1 MKYNYPIRYAVRP
14 IIEQTGWS
22 HGLNE
27 LEREY
32 GTVAYIVSK
41 CYVVSF
47 TKNYLQNG
55 EEKERYNVVFPFQG
69 DSSSYDCY
77 YRVTPEFN
85 LYSQCI
91 NFEAVS
97 KVFLNYQEAVVEAE
111 ALNKKIIKNKISS
124 MAYTSNF
131 GEKIARVK
139 EEQKEKLESYRYLEK
154 LSEEKTPDM
163 VVGAWVKE
171 QRVIVVSDKKMK
183 FSNRSL
189 YEFIKFLP
197 RQDFFAFNIS
207 KEEYSQMKA
216 AALAES
222 DFDCSNFEEKLL
234 LETVVSDEIVKIRDY
249 NNSREKGCFYIHD
262 DFMRYDSEMEVPK
275 RVAREDDKIKIYT
288 METYEEVINSYI
300 ADFLHDPELLTCKDE
315 VKVLEKR
322 SLRKKDFKDND

>member
-1 MKYNYPIRYAVRP
+1 MKCNYPIRYAVRP
-14 IIEQTGWS
+14 IIEQIGWS

-55 EEKERYNVVFPFQG
+55 EEKERYNVVYPFQR
-69 DSSSYDCY
+69 DSSSYDGY

-91 NFEAVS
+91 NSEVVS
-97 KVFLNYQEAVVEAE
+97 KVFLNYKEAAVEAE

-163 VVGAWVKE
+163 IVGAEVKE
-171 QRVIVVSDKKMK
+171 QRVIVVSDNKMK

-197 RQDFFAFNIS
+197 RQDFLAFNIS
-207 KEEYSQMKA
+207 KEEYNQMKA
-216 AALAES
+216 EALAEN
-222 DFDCSNFEEKLL
+222 DFDSSNFEDKLL
-234 LETVVSDEIVKIRDY
+234 LETVVSDEIVKVGDY
-249 NNSREKGCFYIHD
+249 KNSREKGCFYIHD
-262 DFMRYDSEMEVPK
+262 DFMRYDSNMEVPK
-275 RVAREDDKIKIYT
+275 KVTGDLGKIKIFT

-300 ADFLHDPELLTCKDE
+300 TAFLHDSELSPCKDE

-322 SLRKKDFKDND
+322 SLRKEND